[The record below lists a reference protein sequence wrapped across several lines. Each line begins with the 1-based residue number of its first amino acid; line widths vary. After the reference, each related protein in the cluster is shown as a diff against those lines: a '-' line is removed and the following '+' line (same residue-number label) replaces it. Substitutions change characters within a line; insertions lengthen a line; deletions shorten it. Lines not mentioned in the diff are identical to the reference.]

1 MTIMAIS
8 LMVLSAG
15 CSENSGPGLPG
26 IGELE
31 LAFTLPS
38 DVDHVDVQLY
48 ELVDG
53 SNSLVDEAVLA
64 TGELSILFT
73 GLKAGDYTVEAQGY
87 DAVGT
92 ETYSGQGAVYVN
104 PDVLN
109 SLVLLWMANQN
120 SVPEI
125 NASPKIEYVD
135 VGPRDIVTLASD
147 LDAGAAAGLYVITPN
162 ENEPVELTVGTSDAD
177 GDPLAIAWTV
187 KDGPGPED
195 NDVGMVCGTG
205 DAITWSYDLEGV
217 YYVQIHVSDGRG
229 GNAVLIFDLH
239 VLAN

>member
-1 MTIMAIS
+1 
-8 LMVLSAG
+8 MV
-15 CSENSGPGLPG
+15 
-26 IGELE
+26 
-31 LAFTLPS
+31 S
-38 DVDHVDVQLY
+38 DA
-48 ELVDG
+48 
-53 SNSLVDEAVLA
+53 SNSLVGQTTLA
-64 TGELSILFT
+64 TGELSALFT
-73 GLKAGDYTVEAQGY
+73 NLVAGDYYVEAQAY
-87 DAVGT
+87 DRAGAQS
-92 ETYSGQGAVYVN
+92 YSGQGDVYVV
-104 PDVLN
+104 PDALN
-109 SLVLLWMANQN
+109 NLVLLWMANQN

-195 NDVGMVCGTG
+195 NDVGTVCGTG
-205 DAITWSYDLEGV
+205 DAITWSYDVQGV